1 MSHSS
6 QSDAADM
13 IARVR
18 TISESVAILVDTRG
32 PEVRTTAVD
41 EPIDFVV
48 GQAVRLSG
56 EEGVST
62 QMKSRSITL
71 VLSERWNQRVKSW

>member
-1 MSHSS
+1 M
-6 QSDAADM
+6 
-13 IARVR
+13 
-18 TISESVAILVDTRG
+18 AILVDTRG

-56 EEGVST
+56 EEGLST
-62 QMKSRSITL
+62 SDEIK
-71 VLSERWNQRVKSW
+71 VNYPGFVKRWNQKVKSW